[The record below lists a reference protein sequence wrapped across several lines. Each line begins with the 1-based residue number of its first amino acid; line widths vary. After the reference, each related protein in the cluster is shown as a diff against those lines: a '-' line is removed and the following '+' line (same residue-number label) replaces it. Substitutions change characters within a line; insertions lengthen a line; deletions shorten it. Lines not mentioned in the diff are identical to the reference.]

1 MRRRGGAF
9 WVGGK
14 EEEEEIGGGVEER
27 THMSKTGYKSLKCI
41 HVPLHKH
48 EHTRTHIINYN

>member
-1 MRRRGGAF
+1 M
-9 WVGGK
+9 GGK